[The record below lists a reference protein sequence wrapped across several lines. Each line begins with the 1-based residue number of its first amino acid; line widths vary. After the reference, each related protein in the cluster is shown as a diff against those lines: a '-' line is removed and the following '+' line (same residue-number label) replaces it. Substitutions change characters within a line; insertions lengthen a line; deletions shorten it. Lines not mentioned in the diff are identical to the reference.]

1 MTHEHTTT
9 WFLAQLRP
17 NCAAIA
23 QRNLDRQKFQTF
35 LPLER
40 DTRQRN
46 GKFENI
52 MRPLFPGYIFV
63 ALDRARGLWRS
74 VNSTYGVTRLVSF
87 GEAPAPVP
95 NDLVA
100 ALRERCDDRGLL
112 LPPAT
117 FHPGDTVTLNS
128 GPFAKFVAEVEKV
141 GVDQRVWILLD
152 FMGRQT
158 RVLAE
163 PQHLKAV

>member
-1 MTHEHTTT
+1 MAQDNVTT
-9 WFLAQLRP
+9 WFLARLRP

-23 QRNLDRQKFQTF
+23 QRNLERQKFQTF

-40 DTRQRN
+40 DTRRRL

-63 ALDRARGLWRS
+63 ALDHARGLWRS
-74 VNSTYGVTRLVSF
+74 VNSTYGVARLVSF

-95 NDLVA
+95 SNFVA
-100 ALRERCDDRGLL
+100 ALRKRCDERGLL
-112 LPPAT
+112 LPPET

-128 GPFAKFVAEVEKV
+128 GPFAKFVAEVERV
-141 GVDQRVWILLD
+141 GADQRVWILLD
-152 FMGRQT
+152 LMGRQT
-158 RVLAE
+158 RLLAE
-163 PQHLKAV
+163 PQQLKPV

>member
-23 QRNLDRQKFQTF
+23 QRNLDRQKLQTF